1 MAPSSFRARSPLL
14 LSVDGSSNSSLSTVE
29 HLPTTT
35 EQLICQ
41 WHMVAS
47 SSSFWTAGK
56 HDVSVVYEDN
66 TTTQSK
72 SPPGTLND
80 IASYYSGSPPTQ
92 QHSTRGISSPSAS
105 ASGVYNW
112 RGVGWLRMVT
122 TRWEIVGFGS
132 LLGSNGTDLLVTFAQ
147 KTIFSPQSLSIYCRE
162 KPQVSDDEVIQRVSD
177 VLKQMGN
184 AALSDEVDRLQA
196 IP

>member
-1 MAPSSFRARSPLL
+1 MAPSFRARSPLL
-14 LSVDGSSNSSLSTVE
+14 LSADGGSNSSLSTVE
-29 HLPTTT
+29 YYLPTTT
-35 EQLICQ
+35 ELIGQ

-56 HDVSVVYEDN
+56 HDVSIVYED

-80 IASYYSGSPPTQ
+80 TASYYSGSPPT

-105 ASGVYNW
+105 APGVYNW

-122 TRWEIVGFGS
+122 TRWEMVGFGS
-132 LLGSNGTDLLVTFAQ
+132 LLGSNDGTDLLVTFAQ
-147 KTIFSPQSLSIYCRE
+147 KTIFSPQSLSIYCKE
-162 KPQVSDDEVIQRVSD
+162 KPQVSNDEVIQRVSD